1 VVAVQ
6 ASPRAWSGGGAST
19 AIGAASGTTEGVG
32 FTTVVGAEE
41 HATSSVN
48 KPGARIV
55 EL

>member
-1 VVAVQ
+1 MAV
-6 ASPRAWSGGGAST
+6 
-19 AIGAASGTTEGVG
+19 ASGTGNGVG
-32 FTTVVGAEE
+32 FTTVAGALE